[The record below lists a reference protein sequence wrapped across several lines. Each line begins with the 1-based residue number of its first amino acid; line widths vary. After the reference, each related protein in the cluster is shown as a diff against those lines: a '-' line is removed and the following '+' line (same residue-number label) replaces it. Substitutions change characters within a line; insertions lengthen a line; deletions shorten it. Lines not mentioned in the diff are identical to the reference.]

1 MPESEYLSMKLNQ
14 DEATILKKN
23 SQGLQRQRCL
33 LKKQEVMNKF
43 DEIEKNIDSDI
54 EYNSFYKIHSPDR

>member
-1 MPESEYLSMKLNQ
+1 MSELEYLSMKLNW
-14 DEATILKKN
+14 DEAKILKKN

-43 DEIEKNIDSDI
+43 DEIEKKK
-54 EYNSFYKIHSPDR
+54 Y

>member
-1 MPESEYLSMKLNQ
+1 MSELEYLSMKLNW

-33 LKKQEVMNKF
+33 LKTQEVMNKF
-43 DEIEKNIDSDI
+43 DEIEKR
-54 EYNSFYKIHSPDR
+54 Y